1 MASQTLDRA
10 VTDNRVGVRTALVVF
25 AVGQGVASGLVGAY
39 GGAFTTA
46 NRPGEPLIV
55 PPGPAFSIWSVIIAI
70 SIAYSVWAWPRRQP
84 DLEIRNRL
92 ATPLLMV
99 TVGFSLWLVAA
110 ELEPVWTTL
119 LVFVGLFGG
128 LLWALKI
135 ARQSRSRIARWSLLG
150 RSLLWGTLG
159 LYTGWTS
166 IAIWLNLATAMAGSG
181 APLTGTAGTLG
192 QLAIL
197 LGATATAAVILR
209 YTGGLAP
216 YAAATAWGLGGAAL
230 GAYLADAYLLAAVG
244 AAGLI
249 VVLVGFGAE
258 RLRRQRAAEA

>member
-1 MASQTLDRA
+1 MASQALDRT
-10 VTDNRVGVRTALVVF
+10 VTDNRVTVRTALVVF
-25 AVGQGVASGLVGAY
+25 AVGQAVASGVVGAY

-55 PPGPAFSIWSVIIAI
+55 PPGPAFSIWGVIIAV
-70 SIAYSVWAWPRRQP
+70 SIAYSVWAWPRRQSH
-84 DLEIRNRL
+84 LEIRNRL

-119 LVFVGLFGG
+119 LVFVGLFGS

-135 ARQSRSRIARWSLLG
+135 ARQSRSQIAQWSLLG

-197 LGATATAAVILR
+197 LGATATAAAILR

-216 YAAATAWGLGGAAL
+216 YAAAAAWGLGGAAL
-230 GAYLADAYLLAAVG
+230 GAYLAGAYLLAAVG
-244 AAGLI
+244 AAGLG
-249 VVLVGFGAE
+249 VVLVGFGAK
-258 RLRRQRAAEA
+258 RLRQRRVVQA